1 MNKKRILMI
10 VSLVLLV
17 SLAIVLFVIF
27 KNKDNHNDKEQKTI
41 LLAMIIIRVGLLY
54 IIIQKQTQSVVL
66 MKK

>member
-27 KNKDNHNDKEQKTI
+27 KNKDNHNDKEQKNDITSNDNYKSGI
-41 LLAMIIIRVGLLY
+41 AVY
-54 IIIQKQTQSVVL
+54 DKCNKQW
-66 MKK
+66 